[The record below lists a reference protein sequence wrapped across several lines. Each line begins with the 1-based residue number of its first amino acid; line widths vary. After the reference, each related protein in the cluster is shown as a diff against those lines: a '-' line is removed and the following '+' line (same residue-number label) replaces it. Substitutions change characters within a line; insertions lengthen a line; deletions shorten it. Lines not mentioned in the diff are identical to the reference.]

1 MPLSNAQKGAIGQ
14 FIFLA
19 TALTTGNGQVE
30 VYTPAADNEGRD
42 AEVRRHLRRT
52 PAVGIQIKVSFVTVA
67 GGHGLRQRY
76 LVIRF
81 DLRVDRVVSDPR
93 LWYFFGHYDRHAL
106 GFGNPCYLMR
116 SDVLYKLARRHKI
129 GNRIWFTLEANL
141 GPHSRDRYS
150 QYRVAPLDLG
160 GRLLEIIDDAPLTA
174 SYAVP
179 ELPIDAV
186 LVSRPIAHGATRWR
200 MLPLDRK
207 YSLVRE
213 AVLERNSLSARY
225 KGHLRLFSPFLLG
238 TKAGDPHV
246 LGYQFGGTSEKA
258 LAPDGSPQNW
268 RCLRVAELTELTAI
282 PGIWHAAPMGK
293 KGHQH
298 CIDQVDVTANFPSVG
313 NRQLRLAA

>member
-14 FIFLA
+14 FVFLA

-52 PAVGIQIKVSFVTVA
+52 AAIGIQIKVSFVTVA

-93 LWYFFGHYDRHAL
+93 LWYFFAHYDRRAL
-106 GFGNPCYLMR
+106 GFGNPCYLVR
-116 SDVLYKLARRHKI
+116 SDVFYKLARRRKI

-160 GRLLEIIDDAPLTA
+160 GRLLEIIDDAPVTA
-174 SYAVP
+174 SSAALK
-179 ELPIDAV
+179 LPSDSVRIGRAAGPTAS
-186 LVSRPIAHGATRWR
+186 SRR
-200 MLPLDRK
+200 
-207 YSLVRE
+207 VR
-213 AVLERNSLSARY
+213 
-225 KGHLRLFSPFLLG
+225 
-238 TKAGDPHV
+238 
-246 LGYQFGGTSEKA
+246 
-258 LAPDGSPQNW
+258 
-268 RCLRVAELTELTAI
+268 
-282 PGIWHAAPMGK
+282 AA
-293 KGHQH
+293 
-298 CIDQVDVTANFPSVG
+298 
-313 NRQLRLAA
+313 